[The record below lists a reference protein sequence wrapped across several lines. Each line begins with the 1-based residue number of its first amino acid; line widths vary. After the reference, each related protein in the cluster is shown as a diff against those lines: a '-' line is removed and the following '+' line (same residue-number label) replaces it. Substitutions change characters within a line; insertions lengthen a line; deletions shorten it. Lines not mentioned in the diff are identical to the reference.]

1 MNALRPS
8 PADEALSHGDQ
19 DVVRLRDLAVAESI
33 KRIVE
38 TNVKGAT
45 SGCASLSH
53 AV

>member
-33 KRIVE
+33 ERIVE
-38 TNVKGAT
+38 TNPKAT